1 METLHV
7 EEVRTLAGQ
16 QQPPCISIYMPTDHQ
31 TTASAG
37 NGIRFKNMLRQIEQQ
52 LAEQGHKQRAID
64 DLLAPAKHLLEDR
77 MFWEFQ
83 SDGFACFISP
93 DVFRYYRLPL
103 PFREFAIVNRR
114 FHLKPLLELLS
125 VDGHFFVLALS
136 KKHTRF
142 LYCTRYGARRIEVRN
157 MPPSLEYTLRFDER
171 SKDAEFQD
179 NQSAPA
185 GKPGP
190 QTQVLQN
197 GMGGEKDRSLN
208 DLIRFFHEI
217 DDALQPLLHTEQAPL
232 ILASVAYEHGV
243 YRDIN
248 HYPHVAKD
256 FIAGNPELLR
266 DDQLRE
272 SGWRIAEPI
281 FLRSREAAAG
291 TLAEALG
298 HRQGST
304 DIRET
309 VRAAQD
315 GVVDYLFV
323 PVGQAVW
330 GRFDPATRDVE
341 VHEERQPGDEDLLD
355 MAAQSVLATGG
366 AVWALEPD
374 EMPANARL
382 AATLRYP
389 IAHPVV

>member
-52 LAEQGHKQRAID
+52 LVEQGLKQRAID
-64 DLLAPAKHLLEDR
+64 DLLSPAKHLLEDR

-93 DVFRYYRLPL
+93 DVFRYFRLPL
-103 PFREFAIVNRR
+103 PFKEFAIVNRR
-114 FHLKPLLELLS
+114 FHLKPMLELLS

-142 LYCTRYGARRIEVRN
+142 LYCTRYGSRRLEVRN

-179 NQSAPA
+179 NQSGPS

-217 DDALQPLLHTEQAPL
+217 DDALQPILHTEEAPL
-232 ILASVAYEHGV
+232 VMASVAYEHGA
-243 YRDIN
+243 YREVN
-248 HYPHVAKD
+248 HYAHVTED
-256 FIAGNPELLR
+256 YIQGNPELLR

-281 FLRSREAAAG
+281 FLRRRENATA

-315 GVVDYLFV
+315 GVIDFLFV
-323 PVGQAVW
+323 PVGVAVW
-330 GRFDPATRDVE
+330 GRFDEVTRDVE

-355 MAAQSVLATGG
+355 LAALAVLATGG
-366 AVWALEPD
+366 VVWALEPD
-374 EMPANARL
+374 EMPQQTKL

>member
-1 METLHV
+1 MHV
-7 EEVRTLAGQ
+7 DEVRTLAEH
-16 QQPPCISIYMPTDHQ
+16 QQPPCISIYMPTDHR

-37 NGIRFKNMLRQIEQQ
+37 NGIRFKNMLRQIETQ
-52 LAEQGHKQRAID
+52 LGEQGHKQRAID
-64 DLLAPAKHLLEDR
+64 GLLDPARHLLEDR

-103 PFREFAIVNRR
+103 PFNEFAIVNRR
-114 FHLKPLLELLS
+114 FHLKPMLELLS

-142 LYCTRYGARRIEVRN
+142 LYCTRYGSRRLEVRN
-157 MPPSLEYTLRFDER
+157 MPPSLEHTLRFDER

-179 NQSAPA
+179 NQSGPR
-185 GKPGP
+185 GRPGP
-190 QTQVLQN
+190 QTQVLMN

-208 DLIRFFHEI
+208 DLTRYFHEI
-217 DDALQPLLHTEQAPL
+217 DDALQPILRNEQAPL
-232 ILASVAYEHGV
+232 VLASVAYEHGL
-243 YRDIN
+243 YHDIN
-248 HYPHVAKD
+248 RYSNVTD
-256 FIAGNPELLR
+256 EFIQGNPELLR

-272 SGWRIAEPI
+272 SGWQIAQPV
-281 FLRSREAAAG
+281 FLRARETAIA
-291 TLAEALG
+291 TLGEALG

-304 DIRET
+304 DIREL

-315 GVVDYLFV
+315 GVIDYLFV
-323 PVGQAVW
+323 PIGVSVYGQ
-330 GRFDPATRDVE
+330 FDEATRDVE
-341 VHEERQPGDEDLLD
+341 VHAERQPGDEDLLD
-355 MAAQSVLATGG
+355 LASLGVLASGG
-366 AVWALEPD
+366 VVWAMQPE
-374 EMPANARL
+374 EMPARANM

>member
-1 METLHV
+1 
-7 EEVRTLAGQ
+7 
-16 QQPPCISIYMPTDHQ
+16 
-31 TTASAG
+31 
-37 NGIRFKNMLRQIEQQ
+37 
-52 LAEQGHKQRAID
+52 
-64 DLLAPAKHLLEDR
+64 
-77 MFWEFQ
+77 
-83 SDGFACFISP
+83 
-93 DVFRYYRLPL
+93 
-103 PFREFAIVNRR
+103 
-114 FHLKPLLELLS
+114 
-125 VDGHFFVLALS
+125 
-136 KKHTRF
+136 
-142 LYCTRYGARRIEVRN
+142 

-171 SKDAEFQD
+171 SKDAEFQE
-179 NQSAPA
+179 NESVPR
-185 GKPGP
+185 GRPGP
-190 QTQVLQN
+190 QTQVSMV

-243 YRDIN
+243 YRDVN

-256 FIAGNPELLR
+256 FIPGNPELLR

-281 FLRSREAAAG
+281 FLRHRETAAG

-323 PVGQAVW
+323 PVRQAVW
-330 GRFDPATRDVE
+330 GRYDPITRDVE

-355 MAAQSVLATGG
+355 LAAQSVLATGG

-374 EMPANARL
+374 EMPEQASL

-389 IAHPVV
+389 MAHPVV

>member
-1 METLHV
+1 METLHA

-16 QQPPCISIYMPTDHQ
+16 QQPPCISIYMPTDRR

-37 NGIRFKNMLRQIEQQ
+37 NGTRFKNMLRQAEQQ
-52 LAEQGHKQRAID
+52 LAEQGLKERAIN
-64 DLLAPAKHLLEDR
+64 DLLSPAKHLLEDR
-77 MFWEFQ
+77 LFWEYQ

-103 PFREFAIVNRR
+103 PFQEFAIANRR
-114 FHLKPLLELLS
+114 FHLKPMLELLS

-142 LYCTRYGARRIEVRN
+142 LYCTRYGSRRIEVRN

-179 NQSAPA
+179 SEFVSRGRPSS
-185 GKPGP
+185 
-190 QTQVLQN
+190 QTQITMV

-217 DDALQPLLHTEQAPL
+217 DDALQPLLRTEEAPL
-232 ILASVAYEHGV
+232 VMASVGYEHGV

-248 HYPHVAKD
+248 HYAYVAED
-256 FIAGNPELLR
+256 YIQGNPELLR
-266 DDQLRE
+266 DDHLRE
-272 SGWRIAEPI
+272 RGWQIAEPI
-281 FLRSREAAAG
+281 FLQKRERAVG
-291 TLAEALG
+291 ILQEALG

-304 DIRET
+304 DVRET

-315 GVVDYLFV
+315 GVIDFLFV
-323 PVGQAVW
+323 PVGMAVW
-330 GRFDPATRDVE
+330 GRYDAATRDVE

-355 MAAQSVLATGG
+355 LAALSVLATGG
-366 AVWALEPD
+366 MVWALQPD
-374 EMPANARL
+374 EMPEQTKL